1 MIKLKNDM
9 MMTFF
14 MLFSCLRKFTLL
26 LLLLLPLLCHFYSE
40 NSHHLLPSL
49 TQYYIHRTFIKKQV
63 SIEHSTT
70 TLLTALSTTSPNSHR
85 LTYEKAHN
93 LSLYTKHQGFGVI
106 GTWTREDCLQIG
118 EMLSK
123 EGLDCRVIPF
133 NSALPSSSSLMEEKE
148 KGVPTS
154 SNTSLPSLERQ
165 VKVGEKPIVKVRS
178 STSGASY
185 SSDYL
190 LSLSP

>member
-1 MIKLKNDM
+1 M
-9 MMTFF
+9 
-14 MLFSCLRKFTLL
+14 
-26 LLLLLPLLCHFYSE
+26 Y
-40 NSHHLLPSL
+40 
-49 TQYYIHRTFIKKQV
+49 RTFTKNQV

-133 NSALPSSSSLMEEKE
+133 NSALPSSSLMEK
-148 KGVPTS
+148 KGVSTTS
-154 SNTSLPSLERQ
+154 PASSLPSLERQ
-165 VKVGEKPIVKVRS
+165 VKVGEKQPVVKVRS

>member
-1 MIKLKNDM
+1 M
-9 MMTFF
+9 
-14 MLFSCLRKFTLL
+14 
-26 LLLLLPLLCHFYSE
+26 
-40 NSHHLLPSL
+40 
-49 TQYYIHRTFIKKQV
+49 

-70 TLLTALSTTSPNSHR
+70 TLLTALSTTSPNISNTANR

-106 GTWTREDCLQIG
+106 GTWTREYCLQIG
-118 EMLSK
+118 EMLRK

-133 NSALPSSSSLMEEKE
+133 NSALPSSSLMKGEK
-148 KGVPTS
+148 KGAPTS
-154 SNTSLPSLERQ
+154 PASSSPSLERQ
-165 VKVGEKPIVKVRS
+165 VKMREKQPVVKVRS
-178 STSGASY
+178 SASGASY

>member
-1 MIKLKNDM
+1 M
-9 MMTFF
+9 
-14 MLFSCLRKFTLL
+14 
-26 LLLLLPLLCHFYSE
+26 
-40 NSHHLLPSL
+40 
-49 TQYYIHRTFIKKQV
+49 

-70 TLLTALSTTSPNSHR
+70 TLLAALSSNNTPNNR

-133 NSALPSSSSLMEEKE
+133 NSALPSSSLMKGEE

-154 SNTSLPSLERQ
+154 NTSSSPSLERQ
-165 VKVGEKPIVKVRS
+165 VKVVGEKHQVKVRA